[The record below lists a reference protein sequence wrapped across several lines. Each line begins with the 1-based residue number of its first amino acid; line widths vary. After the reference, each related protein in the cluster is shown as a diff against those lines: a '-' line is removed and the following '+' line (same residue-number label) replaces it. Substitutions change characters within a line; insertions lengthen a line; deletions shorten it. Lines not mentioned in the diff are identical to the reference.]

1 MGSKLDSRKENN
13 MEKGFDLKDG
23 DMITDVVDEILSIT
37 FLDRV
42 HQFIEWKNQLM
53 DLENEFY
60 LVRFDDIDD
69 YNNVLT
75 GVPWVIYGN
84 YLTVRP
90 WSPNFSTTCTD
101 INVQVVWI
109 CLPGL
114 LEGFYSEI
122 SDMYRSIEAIDCEG
136 ENQWSIIAGQQYVEE
151 EAFGLWMLVEKHRR
165 RKGRSS
171 GDAKSDDQDAIKEG
185 LDFLLLTRKVNWSRH
200 NLGIRGR
207 YGEEL
212 LGKLVGKENSLFYFG
227 AGFVARDMPESSSAN
242 SMELVE

>member
-23 DMITDVVDEILSIT
+23 DVITEVVDEILLIT
-37 FLDRV
+37 FSDRV

-53 DLENEFY
+53 DLENEFF
-60 LVRFDDIDD
+60 LVRFHDIDD
-69 YNNVLT
+69 YNNVLA
-75 GVPWVIYGN
+75 GGPWVVYGN

-101 INVQVVWI
+101 VNVQVVWI

-114 LEGFYSEI
+114 LEGLYSEK
-122 SDMYRSIEAIDCEG
+122 C
-136 ENQWSIIAGQQYVEE
+136 VEE

-185 LDFLLLTRKVNWSRH
+185 LDFLLLTRKVNCDHAGVLS
-200 NLGIRGR
+200 GK
-207 YGEEL
+207 EL
-212 LGKLVGKENSLFYFG
+212 LGKMVGKENSLFYFS

-242 SMELVE
+242 SVELVE